1 MKTMAFLPRFHP
13 LIRAGKKVCTAR
25 TKPMVKPRATV
36 LVKDSDPPIRIQVL
50 EISKIRLGD
59 VAAHFHQEEGFST
72 PGGVIAT
79 WKEIHPRNGFKSSQ
93 IVFLHH
99 FVVVPK
105 DQLTRKHL
113 R

>member
-1 MKTMAFLPRFHP
+1 MAFLPRFHP

-72 PGGVIAT
+72 PGGVITT
-79 WKEIHPRNGFKSSQ
+79 WKEIHPRNGYRPSQ
-93 IVFLHH
+93 MVFLHH